1 MTSKKT
7 NGRLAF
13 KIALIQGLL
22 FQVKDSAW
30 LEANHDKHSYD
41 NKKKLAVVVR
51 GKEIQSFV
59 SLNS

>member
-13 KIALIQGLL
+13 KIVLIQGLL

-41 NKKKLAVVVR
+41 NKKKACSCSK
-51 GKEIQSFV
+51 GKR
-59 SLNS
+59 NSILCFTQ